1 MRVLAAILGSRMRD
15 LAMLSAAAS
24 ALTLLAMVTLIVTG
38 IFTRNILAS
47 SLNFTVEFVGYCV
60 AAITFNGLS
69 YAFQTRQLIRVN
81 LLSSFAS
88 QHPILDR
95 IMQTFAIVSTSAI
108 VTIAIMYFWDS
119 VVRNY
124 SRGSVSET
132 SAEIPLWIPEAIML
146 FGLLV
151 FNLQLLVALLNL
163 FLGNTRHDGG
173 TLGRLEKAA
182 DDF

>member
-1 MRVLAAILGSRMRD
+1 
-15 LAMLSAAAS
+15 
-24 ALTLLAMVTLIVTG
+24 
-38 IFTRNILAS
+38 
-47 SLNFTVEFVGYCV
+47 
-60 AAITFNGLS
+60 
-69 YAFQTRQLIRVN
+69 
-81 LLSSFAS
+81 
-88 QHPILDR
+88 
-95 IMQTFAIVSTSAI
+95 MQTFAIVSTSAI